1 MTDEED
7 NSVETKDIRATLK
20 AEGSWSKEVKEELL
34 QNYDPIKRELK
45 TLKGWQNRANASDSN
60 HYSDDK
66 GYRLDSNTPV
76 YYEKKEEILETSITL
91 INNSLRAAG
100 VPDNKKLYV
109 KIYIY
114 K

>member
-7 NSVETKDIRATLK
+7 NSVETKDLRATLK

-34 QNYDPIKRELK
+34 QNYDLIKRELM
-45 TLKGWQNRANASDSN
+45 TLKGRQNRANASDPN

-76 YYEKKEEILETSITL
+76 YYGKKEENLETWITL

-100 VPDNKKLYV
+100 DPDKKTLYV
-109 KIYIY
+109 ISNYM
-114 K
+114 